1 MQNVQDVLNGWIDK
15 RKTYERMRKAELSR
29 RADGIA
35 NGTTVAD

>member
-29 RADGIA
+29 RAAAIADG
-35 NGTTVAD
+35 TRVTK